1 MAKLALSSEL
11 LSEFAGLEKQIRAK
25 VTEIAGMFQRMSAQD
40 LRASKGIHVETY
52 TSQRDPRA
60 RTIRITDNFRG
71 IVCDL
76 GDDETF
82 VLHAILPHQEA
93 DRWMTRNEFRAN
105 VATGALEV
113 LDVEAIEREIDA
125 IPSPTS
131 DVSLLF
137 AHRKDK
143 DFTQL
148 GISEDLIPVVRLFTS
163 EDELQGLLR
172 VLPQTQAEALILL
185 TGDASVESIYADI
198 AGDLEPGTVAAHDL
212 ARAVMTP
219 ASQSMFHI
227 VSSEDELQE
236 MLARPL
242 AQWRTFLHHSQRDV
256 AYRPVFNGPVRVT
269 GGPGTGKTVV
279 AVHRAKHLAD
289 ALTERNGKPILFTT
303 FTRNLAESIERDLR
317 ELGGGDLLDVV
328 EVLNVDA
335 LAHRLVKE
343 AEGLAP
349 SVISGREL
357 DNLWDEVA
365 EEIGSSF
372 RGEFLANEWEQV
384 ILAQPCRSRD
394 EYLRVS
400 RTGRGVRLDRRAR
413 AEVWRTVETFLQ
425 RLVERNHRTFLQM
438 ADAAAGHL
446 ERRAIRPYQHVVVD
460 EAQDLHESQWRM
472 LRAVV
477 ADGPN
482 DLFIVG
488 DSHQRIYDRR
498 TSLSKVGINIRGRS
512 RRLHINYRMTH
523 EILRWALALLGEE
536 PYDDLD
542 GGVEEQDF
550 AGYHSFLHGPAPT
563 MQGVASKRAEY
574 EALVQ
579 QLTEWI
585 DAGVHEEDIAVCARS
600 GGFDAI
606 AAVLKD
612 AGILPCV
619 LGRDYPKADGVRIA
633 TMHRLKGIEFRCV
646 AVIDCDDDSV
656 PAPYGVTSPAID
668 PVQHGLDLRR
678 ERCLLYVACTR
689 ARDDL
694 WVGWSGKPSRFLA
707 PLMEATEP

>member
-1 MAKLALSSEL
+1 VAKLALSRDL
-11 LSEFAGLEKQIRAK
+11 LSEFDRLEKQIRAK

-40 LRASKGIHVETY
+40 LRASKGINLEPY
-52 TSQRDPRA
+52 RGGQRDERA

-82 VLHAILPHQEA
+82 VLHKILPHQDA
-93 DRWMTRNEFRAN
+93 DRWMMRNEFRAN

-113 LDVEAIEREIDA
+113 LDVEAIAREIDA

-131 DVSLLF
+131 DLSLLY

-148 GISEDLIPVVRLFTS
+148 GISEDLIPVVRLFTT
-163 EDELQGLLR
+163 EDQLQGLLS
-172 VLPQTQAEALILL
+172 VLPQTQADALILL
-185 TGDASVESIYADI
+185 TGDESVEKIYAEI
-198 AGDLEPGTVAAHDL
+198 AGDMVPGTIAVHDL
-212 ARAVMTP
+212 AGAIAAP
-219 ASQSMFHI
+219 ASQSLFHI
-227 VSSEDELQE
+227 VESEDELQE

-242 AQWRTFLHHSQRDV
+242 AQWRTFLHHSQREL
-256 AYRPVFNGPVRVT
+256 AYRPVFSGPARVT

-279 AVHRAKHLAD
+279 AMHRAKHLAE
-289 ALTERNGKPILFTT
+289 ALDDRTGKPILFTT
-303 FTRNLAESIERDLR
+303 FTRNLAEAIERDLR
-317 ELGGGDLLDVV
+317 ELGGADLLDVV

-343 AEGLAP
+343 AEGSAP
-349 SVISGREL
+349 SVIAGEEL
-357 DNLWDEVA
+357 LTLWDEVA
-365 EEIGSSF
+365 DEVGGLF

-384 ILAQPCRSRD
+384 IIAQACRSRD
-394 EYLRVS
+394 DYLRAS
-400 RTGRGVRLDRRAR
+400 RSGRGVRLDRRSR
-413 AEVWRTVETFLQ
+413 AEVWRAVETFLQ
-425 RLVERNHRTFLQM
+425 RLVERNQRTFLQM
-438 ADAAAGHL
+438 ADAAAGHV
-446 ERRAIRPYQHVVVD
+446 ERRTVRPYQHVIVD

-477 ADGPN
+477 AAARN

-512 RRLHINYRMTH
+512 RRLRINYRTTF

-542 GGVEEQDF
+542 EGTEEQDL
-550 AGYHSFLHGPAPT
+550 AGYHSFLHGPEPT
-563 MQGVASKRAEY
+563 MAGFPSKRAEY
-574 EALVQ
+574 EALVG
-579 QLTEWI
+579 QLTRWI
-585 DAGVHEEDIAVCARS
+585 DSGVPEEDIAVCARS

-606 AAVLKD
+606 AAVLKN
-612 AGILPCV
+612 AGILPCI
-619 LGRDYPKADGVRIA
+619 LGRDLPKEDGVRLG

-646 AVIDCDDDSV
+646 AVIDADDDSV
-656 PAPYGVTSPAID
+656 PAHWDVTSESVD
-668 PVQHGLDLRR
+668 PVRHLEDLRR
-678 ERCLLYVACTR
+678 ERCVLYVACTR

-694 WVGWSGKPSRFLA
+694 WIGWSGRPSRFLA
-707 PLMEATEP
+707 VVGAR